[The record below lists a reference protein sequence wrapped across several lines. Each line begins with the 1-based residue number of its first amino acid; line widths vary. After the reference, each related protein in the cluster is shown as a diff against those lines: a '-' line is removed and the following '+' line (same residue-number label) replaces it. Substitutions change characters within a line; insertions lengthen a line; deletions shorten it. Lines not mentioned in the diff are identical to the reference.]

1 MSRVLKLVLA
11 ASLVGNLAIV
21 WVGYKAY
28 QYRTH
33 INYWLDKY
41 TEVVEEFS
49 GRSRYRQD
57 NERLRSDTAVPGR
70 VVFLGTQVISRWD
83 VGRSF
88 PRWEAI
94 DRGVAGQRLAGMLLR
109 FQPDVLDLGP
119 EAVVIEISSYNF
131 RPEWP
136 VRELEDYAESMADLA
151 RARGVAPIIG
161 SVIPPWDADLGLG
174 DYAIRDSIA
183 AFNEWLQQG
192 MAEGRWQVADFHGAL
207 ADGEG
212 YLRRELAAESID
224 PNRAGY
230 ERMTA
235 AVDSVLGRAL
245 GR

>member
-161 SVIPPWDADLGLG
+161 SVIPPW
-174 DYAIRDSIA
+174 
-183 AFNEWLQQG
+183 
-192 MAEGRWQVADFHGAL
+192 
-207 ADGEG
+207 
-212 YLRRELAAESID
+212 
-224 PNRAGY
+224 
-230 ERMTA
+230 
-235 AVDSVLGRAL
+235 
-245 GR
+245 